1 MMRAAVDWVHSL
13 PLPSMFALNLALCLV
28 GAIAILLAVRVVLRV
43 LGYGE
48 GRPLLLKDPVV
59 TTTWS
64 AGTSSS

>member
-43 LGYGE
+43 LG
-48 GRPLLLKDPVV
+48 
-59 TTTWS
+59 
-64 AGTSSS
+64 